1 MSVHENA
8 RPTHWSGRVV
18 NEPTGCGRDRQER
31 ESMELFTKMYMNASE
46 KMCKSIRKNAEGQTM
61 TEYALILAAVAIVA
75 YVTYQVMGQDIGS
88 MVNKIDAA
96 LSAA

>member
-1 MSVHENA
+1 
-8 RPTHWSGRVV
+8 
-18 NEPTGCGRDRQER
+18 
-31 ESMELFTKMYMNASE
+31 MELFTKLYVNASE
-46 KMCKSIRKNAEGQTM
+46 KMRKNIRKKAEGQTM

-88 MVNKIDAA
+88 MVNKIDNA